1 MDKGR
6 LEVLREAQ
14 RIRQRKEELER
25 AIGRAV
31 RRSGHDFQYYL
42 ATLSE
47 LRELAASKRVSID
60 QVAEGLLMEKNGGDD
75 ESRHQD
81 DADH

>member
-1 MDKGR
+1 MDKER

-31 RRSGHDFQYYL
+31 RKSGHDFQFYV
-42 ATLSE
+42 ATVSE
-47 LRELAASKRVSID
+47 LRELAASKGVSID
-60 QVAEGLLMEKNGGDD
+60 QVAEGLLMEEKSSDD
-75 ESRHQD
+75 EGRHQD
-81 DADH
+81 DPGH

>member
-6 LEVLREAQ
+6 LDVLREAQ

-31 RRSGHDFQYYL
+31 RRSGHDYQYYVDMI
-42 ATLSE
+42 SD
-47 LRELAASKRVSID
+47 LRGLAASKGVSID

-75 ESRHQD
+75 EGRHQD
-81 DADH
+81 DPGH

>member
-42 ATLSE
+42 ATISE
-47 LRELAASKRVSID
+47 LRELAASRGVSID
-60 QVAEGLLMEKNGGDD
+60 QVAESLLKEEDGGDD
-75 ESRHQD
+75 EGRHKD
-81 DADH
+81 DPSH

>member
-31 RRSGHDFQYYL
+31 RRSGHDYQYYVDMI
-42 ATLSE
+42 SD
-47 LRELAASKRVSID
+47 LRELAASKGVSID

-75 ESRHQD
+75 EGRHKD
-81 DADH
+81 DPSH

>member
-31 RRSGHDFQYYL
+31 RKSGHDFQYYVAL
-42 ATLSE
+42 VSG
-47 LRELAASKRVSID
+47 LRELAASKGVSID
-60 QVAEGLLMEKNGGDD
+60 QIAEGLLMEEDGGDD
-75 ESRHQD
+75 EGRRQD
-81 DADH
+81 DPGH

>member
-6 LEVLREAQ
+6 LEILREAQ

-31 RRSGHDFQYYL
+31 RKSSHDFQYYV
-42 ATLSE
+42 ATVSE
-47 LRELAASKRVSID
+47 LRELAASKGVSID
-60 QVAEGLLMEKNGGDD
+60 QVAEGLLKEEDGSDD
-75 ESRHQD
+75 RGRHQD
-81 DADH
+81 NPGH